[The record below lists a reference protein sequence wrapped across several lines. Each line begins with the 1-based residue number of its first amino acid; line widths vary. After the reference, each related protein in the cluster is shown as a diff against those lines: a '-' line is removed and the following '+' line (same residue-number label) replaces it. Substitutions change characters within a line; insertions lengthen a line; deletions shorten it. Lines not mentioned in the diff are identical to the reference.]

1 MNRLFVSAAALA
13 LAFAAGAL
21 SMNLLQ
27 SPRPSEVTPVQLD
40 TRTTGSVPSAP
51 RKAREEKPRKKSR
64 PARTSPGTSP
74 TPVSPPA
81 TNRASGGGARSVD
94 PAPVPATGGGDEND
108 DDDDDDDGD
117 DGDDDDDGGDD

>member
-13 LAFAAGAL
+13 LAFVAGAL

-27 SPRPSEVTPVQLD
+27 SPRPSEVTPVKLD
-40 TRTTGSVPSAP
+40 TRTAGSVPAAP

-64 PARTSPGTSP
+64 PARTSPGISP

-81 TNRASGGGARSVD
+81 TNRASSGGARSVD
-94 PAPVPATGGGDEND
+94 PGSVPAAGGGEEND
-108 DDDDDDDGD
+108 DDDEG
-117 DGDDDDDGGDD
+117 DDDDGGGGGGGDD